1 MSQSETAT
9 VLYIEDNR
17 VNLEIVRRMLTYI
30 GYTVLQAETGISG
43 VEMAIDKQPDLI
55 LVDMFLPDI
64 GGADVIKALRGTLD
78 YDVPI
83 LVITASEYPKAQQ
96 ACKNAGC
103 NGFMMK
109 PVSRSDLL
117 KTVKRHLQISSSS
130 VAG

>member
-1 MSQSETAT
+1 MSHSKKAS

-30 GYTVLQAETGISG
+30 GYDVIQAERGISG
-43 VEMAIDKQPDLI
+43 VETAKRDRPDLI

-64 GGADVIKALRGTLD
+64 GGADVIKALRQSLD

-83 LVITASEYPKAQQ
+83 IVITASEYPKAQQ
-96 ACKNAGC
+96 ACRDAGC
-103 NGFMMK
+103 NGFMLK

-117 KTVKRHLQISSSS
+117 KTVKRHLQISSSA
-130 VAG
+130 VG